1 MHAGVFN
8 LPLVGVI
15 ELATRLGAAPSI
27 EGAKLNARLTPPAF
41 CGTAAHFAGAGALS
55 GEPMNPIIP
64 IVLSRLAAVAAAG
77 GVVAVPS
84 VNSGAPVVPVPTSL
98 EEGIVQVI
106 LAAISLAAYWYQS
119 RKVQPKQ

>member
-1 MHAGVFN
+1 
-8 LPLVGVI
+8 
-15 ELATRLGAAPSI
+15 
-27 EGAKLNARLTPPAF
+27 
-41 CGTAAHFAGAGALS
+41 
-55 GEPMNPIIP
+55 MNPIIP

-84 VNSGAPVVPVPTSL
+84 VNSGAPVVPVPASL

-119 RKVQPKQ
+119 RKLAPKK

>member
-1 MHAGVFN
+1 
-8 LPLVGVI
+8 
-15 ELATRLGAAPSI
+15 
-27 EGAKLNARLTPPAF
+27 
-41 CGTAAHFAGAGALS
+41 
-55 GEPMNPIIP
+55 MNPIIP

>member
-1 MHAGVFN
+1 
-8 LPLVGVI
+8 
-15 ELATRLGAAPSI
+15 
-27 EGAKLNARLTPPAF
+27 
-41 CGTAAHFAGAGALS
+41 
-55 GEPMNPIIP
+55 MNPIIP

-84 VNSGAPVVPVPTSL
+84 VNSGAPVVPVPASL